1 MGGAI
6 MTLKEQIE
14 GALKDA
20 IRSRDETRR
29 NALRMLLTAMK
40 NKEKEVRRELETAEI
55 RQLIGAALK
64 QRREAAEQYRKGG
77 REDLASVEERES
89 EVLQEF
95 LPEPLSRE
103 ALEALVDE
111 VIREVGAAGP
121 KDMGKVMQAI
131 MPKVAGRAEGKEVN
145 DCVRRR
151 LTS

>member
-1 MGGAI
+1 

>member
-1 MGGAI
+1 

-64 QRREAAEQYRKGG
+64 QRREAAELYRKGG

-89 EVLQEF
+89 EVLREF

-131 MPKVAGRAEGKEVN
+131 MPKVAGRAEGKAVN